1 MFQRDLRIRVCCT
14 LASTALMLAALAP
27 SSEAAAARP
36 APPLPAPSG
45 SVVNVSNSSQLQSAV
60 TSLTSNRTI
69 VLAPGTYNLSSTLYV
84 NGTFSNVAIRGA
96 TGDADDV
103 VLVGQGMTGSN
114 VPYGIWV
121 GGNVQKITIADL
133 TIRDV
138 FYHSINFNEG
148 TQSPLVH
155 NVHLINAGEQFIK
168 ANPNASGTGGVNNG
182 VVEYSVIE
190 YSTTAPTDYTNGVD
204 VHTGQNWIV
213 TNNLFKNIRTAT
225 GALAGPAILMWNNSS
240 GSIAEGNTFINC
252 QREISFGLIERT
264 PNDHVGGII
273 RNNFIYRSPGI
284 GGDAGILIGDSPNTS
299 VLHNSIIL
307 SGTYQNAIEYRFSG
321 STGAIIANNLSDA
334 GIFARDGASGS
345 TSGNVTNAS
354 TSLFVNAAAGDLHL
368 KSTATSVIDK
378 AASVANCPNDWDGDP
393 RPQGSARDVGADE
406 FGSTT
411 TTPAPQPPT
420 NVRIIR

>member
-1 MFQRDLRIRVCCT
+1 LRLNVCRT
-14 LASTALMLAALAP
+14 LASILILLGARVGSL
-27 SSEAAAARP
+27 EAGPARP
-36 APPLPAPSG
+36 APPLPAPTG
-45 SVVNVSNSSQLQSAV
+45 TVVNVSNNSQLQSAV
-60 TSLTSNRTI
+60 SSLTSNKTI
-69 VLAPGTYNLSSTLYV
+69 VLAAGTYTLSSTLYV

-96 TGDADDV
+96 TGNADDV
-103 VLVGQGMTGSN
+103 VLVGQGMTGAAGN

-138 FYHSINFNEG
+138 FYHQINFNDG

-168 ANPNASGTGGVNNG
+168 SNPNASGTAGVNNG
-182 VVEYSVIE
+182 VVEYSVFE

-204 VHTGQNWIV
+204 VHTGQNWIIA
-213 TNNLFKNIRTAT
+213 NNLFKNIRTAT

-284 GGDAGILIGDSPNTS
+284 GGDAGILIGDSANTS
-299 VLHNSIIL
+299 VLHNTIVL
-307 SGTYQNAIEYRFSG
+307 SGTYPNAIEYRFSG
-321 STGAIIANNLSDA
+321 STGAVIANNLSDG

-345 TSGNVTNAS
+345 TSGNVTNAT
-354 TSLFVNAAAGDLHL
+354 TSLFVSASTGDLHL

-378 AASVANCPNDWDGDP
+378 AASVANCPDDWDGDS

-411 TTPAPQPPT
+411 TTSPRPPT
-420 NVRIIR
+420 NVRIIS